1 MAAANGSVDD
11 IQEIMMGIACAP
23 NSPEA
28 ILFLPVCWPNLDPA
42 RIPSARELDAMLSNS
57 DTDNLPKGPFLALE
71 MIHFLPTVPRQALVD
86 LWPRVWPWIYFLDTY
101 RDVIRTSPNYLD
113 LYWFFFSYVHR
124 LPAGLV
130 GSSPGFRQFVA
141 KAWSAFIATGNS
153 KARGFRELLHFVDGD
168 SGSICDAHV
177 VEYTA
182 GAGGSLDELAR
193 LICAHLNIDGRVAYI
208 QSGIRFAMAF
218 EPARASTGNPELG
231 DFHHFLRRRGIVRR
245 LTEILWDVMSDSSD
259 LLTSNTRGELV
270 TNCLS
275 LLVLELCNPD
285 GYLWLPQA
293 LRSGL
298 LRCIARIANMCDS
311 GVHISNLQKL
321 LEYTE
326 RDGNFACRLPNPSV
340 HADSPIYSQW
350 MKFIA
355 LAEERL
361 DTTDAFDDRECGP
374 HRNYGEVKIQ
384 SLRRLLHGERL
395 TGRNKSFMRAL
406 GQQTYHQNRNSI
418 FRMQIAA
425 MRSGLGEHVFIT
437 QDYITG
443 IPVIGCQPFLAP
455 DFVPRT
461 DLEVQQVYHGAR
473 ARRDH
478 RIQLHLVSFPGQPS
492 RIFIMRSS
500 NAAVHDRLVYIAGA
514 TREDDR
520 MEKELAALDGLCDIS
535 IPDYLIFL
543 EFKYRSHDKRAII
556 MLKSRCRVN
565 SDVRSPTLGNKTAH
579 SEAKFPAILL
589 KMAGNRMFP
598 INSYRAWK
606 AAAPDIL
613 KGAALD
619 LKSSPSLGTVTPT
632 NVTIGIAGSGR
643 AIADNTAASD
653 VRGEGRDTGFITRG
667 RMLHATENQQVS
679 GLKMAAWVD
688 VPHRP
693 SKIASMVKEKRMR
706 VSCRVMSCC
715 IAEFVQSRYPPSVN
729 RDDREFPHPRRD
741 GLSKKASF
749 ITLSDP
755 RDGKQR
761 RAHEKE
767 DRIGGFKEEQAQK

>member
-11 IQEIMMGIACAP
+11 IQEIMMGIACAQ

-42 RIPSARELDAMLSNS
+42 GIPSARELDAMLSNS

-86 LWPRVWPWIYFLDTY
+86 LWPRVWPWIYFLDTH

-168 SGSICDAHV
+168 SGSICAAHV

-218 EPARASTGNPELG
+218 ESARASTGNPELG

-245 LTEILWDVMSDSSD
+245 LTEILWDVMSNSSD
-259 LLTSNTRGELV
+259 SLTSNTRGELA

-298 LRCIARIANMCDS
+298 LRCISRIANLCDS

-321 LEYTE
+321 LEYTQSATVYYSVVQ
-326 RDGNFACRLPNPSV
+326 NFACRLPNASV

-350 MKFIA
+350 MKFMA
-355 LAEERL
+355 LAQERL
-361 DTTDAFDDRECGP
+361 DTTDAFDDPECGP
-374 HRNYGEVKIQ
+374 HRSGRIMEKSKFKACAGCCTYTIVIVRANGLIGLTIIFSGE
-384 SLRRLLHGERL
+384 SL
-395 TGRNKSFMRAL
+395 TAAGRNKSFMRAL

-425 MRSGLGEHVFIT
+425 MQSELGEHVFIT
-437 QDYITG
+437 QDYSTG

-461 DLEVQQVYHGAR
+461 DLEVQQVYYGAR

-478 RIQLHLVSFPGQPS
+478 LIQLHLVSFLGQPS
-492 RIFIMRSS
+492 RIFVMRSS

-520 MEKELAALDGLCDIS
+520 MEKELVALDGLCD
-535 IPDYLIFL
+535 
-543 EFKYRSHDKRAII
+543 AI
-556 MLKSRCRVN
+556 C
-565 SDVRSPTLGNKTAH
+565 
-579 SEAKFPAILL
+579 
-589 KMAGNRMFP
+589 
-598 INSYRAWK
+598 
-606 AAAPDIL
+606 
-613 KGAALD
+613 
-619 LKSSPSLGTVTPT
+619 
-632 NVTIGIAGSGR
+632 
-643 AIADNTAASD
+643 
-653 VRGEGRDTGFITRG
+653 
-667 RMLHATENQQVS
+667 
-679 GLKMAAWVD
+679 
-688 VPHRP
+688 
-693 SKIASMVKEKRMR
+693 
-706 VSCRVMSCC
+706 
-715 IAEFVQSRYPPSVN
+715 
-729 RDDREFPHPRRD
+729 
-741 GLSKKASF
+741 
-749 ITLSDP
+749 
-755 RDGKQR
+755 
-761 RAHEKE
+761 
-767 DRIGGFKEEQAQK
+767 